1 LNPEIHKTLEATASD
16 ALAIASMMG
25 SSGQPG
31 PISSSQSTIGGVA
44 SVSDRQVR
52 RKADSL
58 CRSLTELCLA
68 LSEGKSAPIA
78 SQPAIGRGSDET
90 EVHPEPSNTQR
101 QLVTTDLTRVKS
113 SPRALSRLE
122 ARRSSLLATSTLPNP
137 RYTTSDAAT
146 PTQTSMAGR
155 RTSLL
160 LRSRRGGT
168 EEPEEEDET
177 RFRTPSRANTEIGRM
192 RNSPR
197 EYTSQQPLPDRSA
210 AIQSSLPVR
219 RHYVS
224 TSLTNPVAAQT
235 PPVSG
240 LGGRRYL
247 DRTTPERDTTSVI
260 GRFAEERVQRKS
272 SIG

>member
-1 LNPEIHKTLEATASD
+1 
-16 ALAIASMMG
+16 MG

-31 PISSSQSTIGGVA
+31 PISSSQSTIGGVP

-68 LSEGKSAPIA
+68 LSEGKSAPPIA
-78 SQPAIGRGSDET
+78 SQPAAGRGSDET

-101 QLVTTDLTRVKS
+101 QLVTTDLARAKS

-122 ARRSSLLATSTLPNP
+122 ARRSSLLATSTLPSP
-137 RYTTSDAAT
+137 RYTPSESGT
-146 PTQTSMAGR
+146 PTQTSIAGR

-177 RFRTPSRANTEIGRM
+177 RFRAPSRANTEIGRT

-197 EYTSQQPLPDRSA
+197 EYTSQQPLPDR
-210 AIQSSLPVR
+210 
-219 RHYVS
+219 
-224 TSLTNPVAAQT
+224 AQT
-235 PPVSG
+235 PPVSS

-247 DRTTPERDTTSVI
+247 DRNTPERDTTGVI

-272 SIG
+272 SIGQGFPIGRAGSLTRRTRQPTINSSAPGQGGYQ